1 MQVSSAAA
9 RAATDRRSLRPA
21 CLGTFSMSITSSLRH
36 SLVALVA
43 LTAFH
48 AAGAIAADTSQGFW
62 QNTQAQPLPA
72 GAPEVSVYR
81 PLKLDLAR
89 MTTLLSSA
97 RHSSTAVTLS
107 IPRPDGGYSEF
118 LLVDSRVMPGALQDK
133 YPEHRQPRRQR
144 CGWAQGARRH
154 FPARLPGDGVRSR
167 RRLGRAS
174 RALRL
179 RRSLSQLP
187 PRRSRRCR
195 ARDSSA
201 TCTAMRSIL
210 RAATCS
216 RSRHR

>member
-1 MQVSSAAA
+1 
-9 RAATDRRSLRPA
+9 
-21 CLGTFSMSITSSLRH
+21 MSITSSLRH

-48 AAGAIAADTSQGFW
+48 AAGAIAADASQGFW
-62 QNTQAQPLPA
+62 RNTQAQPLPA

-97 RHSSTAVTLS
+97 RRSSTAVTLS

-133 YPEHRQPRRQR
+133 YPSIVSLAGSDADGRK
-144 CGWAQGARRH
+144 ARVDISPLGFQAMVFDR
-154 FPARLPGDGVRSR
+154 DGVWVVRP
-167 RRLGRAS
+167 

-187 PRRSRRCR
+187 PRRSSPCR